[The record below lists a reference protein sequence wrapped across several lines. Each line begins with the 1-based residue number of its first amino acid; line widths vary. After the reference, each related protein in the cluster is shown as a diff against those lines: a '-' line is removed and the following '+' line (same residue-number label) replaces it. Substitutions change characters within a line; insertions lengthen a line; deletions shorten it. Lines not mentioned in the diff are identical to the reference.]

1 MEREFIRVR
10 SIKDIIISSLLLI
23 AGTVLVILPTS
34 DAINI
39 AGFFMLLTGLLLF
52 FVLKSAYK
60 DNVSGEQ
67 FNKKER
73 FFSQDM
79 HERLCKAITCPH
91 DMDFNHMEEC
101 MNKAISPLGWSEQH
115 RVGPYLFVD
124 PESELIQKLHAAYVK
139 HTGDTNAKPMTMGGG
154 TYAKSMP
161 NTCVAFG
168 MEFEGS
174 PNQIHENNEVLKID
188 ELLLGTAI
196 YAEALYELVK

>member
-91 DMDFNHMEEC
+91 DMDFSAEDKGSTLRLDIYY
-101 MNKAISPLGWSEQH
+101 NKTKVLVQLHEYIPHTYEPCSPLVEYDRTKG
-115 RVGPYLFVD
+115 
-124 PESELIQKLHAAYVK
+124 AAFI
-139 HTGDTNAKPMTMGGG
+139 
-154 TYAKSMP
+154 S
-161 NTCVAFG
+161 
-168 MEFEGS
+168 
-174 PNQIHENNEVLKID
+174 
-188 ELLLGTAI
+188 
-196 YAEALYELVK
+196 

>member
-60 DNVSGEQ
+60 DNVSGEI
-67 FNKKER
+67 FTKKER

-79 HERLCKAITCPH
+79 HDKLKKALTCPK
-91 DMDFNHMEEC
+91 DMDFSTEDKGSTLRLDIYF
-101 MNKAISPLGWSEQH
+101 NKARVFVQLLEYVPHTYEPCSPLVEYDRAKG
-115 RVGPYLFVD
+115 
-124 PESELIQKLHAAYVK
+124 AAFISK
-139 HTGDTNAKPMTMGGG
+139 
-154 TYAKSMP
+154 
-161 NTCVAFG
+161 
-168 MEFEGS
+168 
-174 PNQIHENNEVLKID
+174 
-188 ELLLGTAI
+188 
-196 YAEALYELVK
+196 